1 MERNTLALGA
11 RSPALGEADLLS
23 LPFDQYGRMRIAQNV
38 LNALYT
44 EIAPRQGGP
53 GAPGYKL
60 RVLDV
65 GGYPGVLRH
74 FLSPDYFELT
84 VLDVVPDDGTIPGYV
99 QGSGLD
105 LPYEDDSFDIVT
117 SLDTLEHIPADRR
130 DRFLA
135 ETMRAARH
143 AVVLINPIQS
153 TEADLAEETL
163 NEYIWWVLDARHE
176 QLAEHREYGLPN
188 FALTGAAFEQA
199 GWLVTR
205 FTTANVYNWLLMM
218 VAKHYLISLRDER
231 ASEFERTLDRFYNLT
246 FSDSDHVPPPYRGVV
261 VAVRPGL
268 EAALKRIQESY
279 PPVLAEGTTDTANI
293 LRLQLAQI
301 LMTMLDIKTANHED
315 RKLREQIERRDRHI
329 QGLETRLDL
338 QQAELERMR
347 AEMDLQRAEML
358 RKDEYVRRLEQ
369 DIRHKDEHILY
380 LEKLLQDIEAGRVMR
395 LTRAISRFLGRH

>member
-11 RSPALGEADLLS
+11 RSPAPGEADLLS

-38 LNALYT
+38 LGALYT
-44 EIAPRQGGP
+44 EITHRVGGP
-53 GAPGYKL
+53 DATGYKL

-74 FLSPDYFELT
+74 FLTPDYFEMT

-105 LPYEDDSFDIVT
+105 LPYEDGSFDIVT

-130 DRFLA
+130 DRFLS
-135 ETMRAARH
+135 EIMRVARH

-163 NEYIWWVLDARHE
+163 NEYIWWILEARHE

-188 FALTGAAFEQA
+188 FALTCSAFEQA

-218 VAKHYLISLRDER
+218 IAKHYLISLRDER
-231 ASEFERTLDRFYNLT
+231 AGEFERTLDRFYNLT
-246 FSDSDHVPPPYRGVV
+246 FSDGDHSPPAYRGVM

-268 EAALKRIQESY
+268 QAALAHVQGSY
-279 PPVLAEGTTDTANI
+279 PPTQEDGSANV
-293 LRLQLAQI
+293 LRLQLVQI
-301 LMTMLDIKTANHED
+301 LMTMLDLKTANHEN
-315 RKLREQIERRDRHI
+315 RKLREQIERRELHI

-338 QQAELERMR
+338 QRAELERAK
-347 AEMDLQRAEML
+347 AEMDLMRAEML
-358 RKDEYVRRLEQ
+358 RKDDYARRLEQ
-369 DIRHKDEHILY
+369 DISSKDEHILY
-380 LEKLLQDIEAGRVMR
+380 LEKLLQGIEAGRVMR